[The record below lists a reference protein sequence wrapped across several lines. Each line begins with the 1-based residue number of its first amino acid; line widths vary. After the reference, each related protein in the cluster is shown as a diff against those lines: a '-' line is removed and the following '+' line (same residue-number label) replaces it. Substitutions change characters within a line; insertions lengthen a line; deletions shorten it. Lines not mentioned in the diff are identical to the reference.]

1 MATVLRTIAACAATA
16 ILWVVLQFVINA
28 GVLYLA
34 ATRGEGEWWVAFMKN
49 VISPGL
55 SAYIAFSIVERFFA
69 LAPWKVLAGFFLLA
83 LLSYTAWSISFN
95 SEHYL
100 LANRT
105 EEWRSVLWGTII
117 STVSAAV
124 GCAVFLLPKL
134 GGSRGA

>member
-1 MATVLRTIAACAATA
+1 MATVFKTIGACAA
-16 ILWVVLQFVINA
+16 IGSLWVVLQFLINI
-28 GVLYLA
+28 GTLYFA
-34 ATRGEGEWWVAFMKN
+34 AARGEGEWWIAFMKN

-55 SAYIAFSIVERFFA
+55 SAYFAFSIVERYYE

-105 EEWRSVLWGTII
+105 EEWRSILWGTII
-117 STVSAAV
+117 STVSAAA
-124 GCAVFLLPKL
+124 GGAVFLLPKL
-134 GGSRGA
+134 RVSRGV